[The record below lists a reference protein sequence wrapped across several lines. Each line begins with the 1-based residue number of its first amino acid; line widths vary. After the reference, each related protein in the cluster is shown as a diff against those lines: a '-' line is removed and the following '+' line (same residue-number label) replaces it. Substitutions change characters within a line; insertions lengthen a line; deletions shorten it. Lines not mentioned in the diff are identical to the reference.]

1 VSRAAARPEPEGEGD
16 ALAPRRNPDLLGHE
30 EAEATLLEAWNS
42 GRLPHAWLIG
52 GPPGIGKATLAFRF
66 ARFALANGGP
76 DGGEDGQGAGL
87 FGAPEPPRSLRIDPG
102 HPAFRRV
109 AASGHADL
117 LTVERQRDEKR
128 DRLKRDIAVDDV
140 RKIAPFLRKTSAEG
154 GWRVAVIDGADRMNT
169 AGLNAILKI
178 LEEPPP
184 GALLLLVSDNPGGML
199 PTIRSRCRKLTLKP
213 LAEEAVI
220 GLLGRHRPDLAP
232 DDREALARLAEGSI
246 GRAIALADAGGLDL
260 YRELMKLLS
269 SLPKLDVAAAHA
281 FGDKL
286 TRKQDD
292 GLYETATDLLVWWLA
307 RFARALARGAWP
319 AEVVPGEHALMTRFA
334 NARGLDRWM
343 EVWEKIGR
351 LFARAESANLDRKQV
366 VLNALLTLE
375 AAAT

>member
-1 VSRAAARPEPEGEGD
+1 MPPVGRQPRQPDPGAVED
-16 ALAPRRNPDLLGHE
+16 HFAPRRNPDLVGHAD
-30 EAEATLLEAWNS
+30 AERTLLAAWNS

-66 ARFALANGGP
+66 ARFVLTQGAA
-76 DGGEDGQGAGL
+76 DADGAGL
-87 FGAPEPPRSLRIDPG
+87 FGAPEPPSSLHTDPAD
-102 HPAFRRV
+102 PVFRRV
-109 AASGHADL
+109 SSAGHADL

-140 RKIAPFLRKTSAEG
+140 RKIAPFLHRTAAEG
-154 GWRVAVIDGADRMNT
+154 GWRVAVIDGADRMN
-169 AGLNAILKI
+169 ASGLNAVLKI

-199 PTIRSRCRKLTLKP
+199 PTIRSRCRKLTLAP
-213 LAEEAVI
+213 LPEGTVVD
-220 GLLGRHRPDLAP
+220 LLGRYRPDLAEDARP
-232 DDREALARLAEGSI
+232 ALARLAEGSV

-260 YRELMKLLS
+260 YRQMVGLLS
-269 SLPKLDVAAAHA
+269 GLPRLDIPAAHA
-281 FGDKL
+281 FADGL

-292 GLYETATDLLVWWLA
+292 GLFETATELMVWWLA
-307 RFARALARGAWP
+307 RFARSLARGVWP
-319 AEVVPGEHALMTRFA
+319 AEVVPGEAALMARLA
-334 NARGLDRWM
+334 GARGLDRWV
-343 EVWEKIGR
+343 EVWEKVQR

>member
-1 VSRAAARPEPEGEGD
+1 MSRAAARPEPDGEDD

-66 ARFALANGGP
+66 ARFALANGGR
-76 DGGEDGQGAGL
+76 DGEDGQGAGL
-87 FGAPEPPRSLRIDPG
+87 FGAPEPPSSLRIDPG
-102 HPAFRRV
+102 HPTFRRI

-154 GWRVAVIDGADRMNT
+154 GWRVAIIDGADRMNT

-213 LAEEAVI
+213 LAEDTVI
-220 GLLGRHRPDLAP
+220 GLLGQHRPDLSP

-246 GRAIALADAGGLDL
+246 GRAVALADAGGLDL

-269 SLPKLDVAAAHA
+269 TLPKLDVAAAHA

>member
-1 VSRAAARPEPEGEGD
+1 VSRAAARPETDGEGD
-16 ALAPRRNPDLLGHE
+16 AFAPRRNPDLLGHE

-52 GPPGIGKATLAFRF
+52 GPPGVGKATLAFRF
-66 ARFALANGGP
+66 ARFALANG
-76 DGGEDGQGAGL
+76 DAGQGAGL
-87 FGAPEPPRSLRIDPG
+87 FGAPESPSSLRIDPG
-102 HPAFRRV
+102 HPTFRRI

-213 LAEEAVI
+213 LPEDTVI
-220 GLLGRHRPDLAP
+220 GLLGQHRPDLPA

-246 GRAIALADAGGLDL
+246 GRAVALADAGGIDL

-269 SLPKLDVAAAHA
+269 ALPKLDVAAAHA

-292 GLYETATDLLVWWLA
+292 GLYETATELLVWWLA
-307 RFARALARGAWP
+307 RFARALARGEWP

-334 NARGLDRWM
+334 NARSLDRWM

-366 VLNALLTLE
+366 VLNTLLTLE